1 MSITLHYNATC
12 GDCARKAQ
20 QTANL
25 DWLNRVQI
33 STEDSPI
40 GQVPRGQII
49 VVENATQKVF
59 TGVYA
64 TRMICLQV
72 PVYFL
77 YGLVLFIPPIRNIFA
92 KGMQDCNGDACQVP
106 ESSG

>member
-59 TGVYA
+59 TGVYGDEDDLFA
-64 TRMICLQV
+64 SARLLPVRTRALHPTYPKHIC
-72 PVYFL
+72 
-77 YGLVLFIPPIRNIFA
+77 
-92 KGMQDCNGDACQVP
+92 
-106 ESSG
+106 